1 MEMTIALN
9 KAGKRFNRDWI
20 FKDLTCRFESGNS
33 YAITGSNGSG
43 KSTLLQVIGGA
54 ITLNEGDCNWSAAA
68 AIPAD
73 KIFRHI
79 SYCAPYLELIE
90 EMTLSEFLDFHQ
102 RFKPFLPGCT
112 SEMIIAELGLGDAA
126 GKRIQQ
132 FSSGMK
138 QRAKLAQ
145 CIYSDTA
152 VVILD
157 EPCTNLD
164 QQGIALYYSLIEQYC
179 TKRLVLVGSNDEVE
193 YRFCQ
198 HQLNIA
204 DYKQF

>member
-1 MEMTIALN
+1 MAMTIALN

-20 FKDLTCRFESGNS
+20 FKNLSCQFESGNS
-33 YAITGSNGSG
+33 YAIIGSNGSG
-43 KSTLLQVIGGA
+43 KSTLLQTISGSML
-54 ITLNEGDCNWSAAA
+54 LNDGSCKWSNGKE
-68 AIPAD
+68 IPSE
-73 KIFRHI
+73 KIYAHI

-90 EMTLSEFLDFHQ
+90 EMTLLEFLEFHQ
-102 RFKPFLPGCT
+102 NFKSFLPAIT
-112 SEMIIAELGLGDAA
+112 PQKIIGELGMQAAA

-145 CIYSDTA
+145 CIYSNTA
-152 VVILD
+152 IVILD

-164 QQGIALYYSLIEQYC
+164 QQGIELYYSLIENYC
-179 TKRLVLVGSNDEVE
+179 KDRLVLVGSNDPVE
-193 YRFCQ
+193 YKFCNY
-198 HQLNIA
+198 QLSML

>member
-1 MEMTIALN
+1 MTIALN

-43 KSTLLQVIGGA
+43 KSTLLQVISGSL
-54 ITLNEGDCNWSAAA
+54 TLNEGACRWSAAA
-68 AIPAD
+68 SIPAD

-79 SYCAPYLELIE
+79 SYCAPYLEVIE
-90 EMTLSEFLDFHQ
+90 EMTLLEFLEFHQ
-102 RFKPFLPGCT
+102 RFKPLLPGCT
-112 SEMIIAELGLGDAA
+112 PKRIIEELGLEAA
-126 GKRIQQ
+126 GDKRIQQ

-164 QQGIALYYSLIEQYC
+164 QQGIALYYSLIDQYC
-179 TKRLVLVGSNDEVE
+179 TNRLVLVGSNDETE

-198 HQLNIA
+198 HRLSIM
-204 DYKQF
+204 DYK

>member
-1 MEMTIALN
+1 MTIALN

-20 FKDLTCRFESGNS
+20 FKNLSYQFESGNS
-33 YAITGSNGSG
+33 YAIIGSNGSG
-43 KSTLLQVIGGA
+43 KSTLLQTISGSML
-54 ITLNEGDCNWSAAA
+54 LNDGRCEWNNGKE
-68 AIPAD
+68 IPSE
-73 KIFRHI
+73 KIYSHI

-90 EMTLSEFLDFHQ
+90 EMTLLEFLGFHQ
-102 RFKPFLPGCT
+102 NFKSFLPDIT
-112 SEMIIAELGLGDAA
+112 PQKIIEDLGMQAAA

-145 CIYSDTA
+145 CIYSNTA
-152 VVILD
+152 IVILD

-164 QQGIALYYSLIEQYC
+164 QQGIELYYSLIENYC
-179 TKRLVLVGSNDEVE
+179 KNRLVLVGSNDPVE
-193 YRFCQ
+193 YKFCN
-198 HQLNIA
+198 HQLSML